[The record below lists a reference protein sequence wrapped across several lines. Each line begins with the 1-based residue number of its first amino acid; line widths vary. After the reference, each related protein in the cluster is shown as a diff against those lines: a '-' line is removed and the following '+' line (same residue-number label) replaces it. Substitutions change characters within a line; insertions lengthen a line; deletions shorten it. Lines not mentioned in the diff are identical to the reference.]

1 MQRLATQRRR
11 GSSATSAKTCD
22 QRQPDSDHHRH
33 HTASKQLLR
42 WLVGCA
48 EIRAGLF
55 GSALGSSL
63 AKQICEEGLL
73 SLRIA
78 LQQRIAPQGL
88 TETHLLDAREML
100 LIIRMLMRMA
110 LISAA
115 Y

>member
-11 GSSATSAKTCD
+11 GSSATSAKACD
-22 QRQPDSDHHRH
+22 QRQPDGDHHRH
-33 HTASKQLLR
+33 HTASKQQLR

-73 SLRIA
+73 WLRSA
-78 LQQRIAPQGL
+78 SQQRMAPQDL
-88 TETHLLDAREML
+88 PENHLLDAPEML
-100 LIIRMLMRMA
+100 LRITMLMIMA
-110 LISAA
+110 LISAVS
-115 Y
+115 